1 MSDNFKIEIDLNIL
15 NHLGIGLYSNTPA
28 VLTEIVANAWDADA
42 TNVDIVINPKEDEII
57 IKDDGHGMDSS
68 DVQKK
73 FLTVGYAR
81 RQHGEEITPGKRQ
94 CMGRKG
100 IGKLAMFS
108 LANNIEVITLKKGG
122 KKEGFF
128 INIEDLK
135 NNIQKNLAYEP
146 ESITDTSS
154 YYLGDHG
161 TEIRLRNL
169 TKSINKSESYLR
181 TRLARRFSVIG
192 PGNNFK
198 VTLNDSPIKLEDR
211 GFYRD
216 IQLLWTFGNSELEI
230 EKLCKNKIKSSH
242 FEGNLQTPGYIVN
255 GFIGGVVKPEQLKKE
270 DCNNN
275 TITLLSNGR
284 IFVEDIKKSIDDSK
298 VFNSY
303 LVGELQVDFIDS
315 NDNDDIAVS
324 SRQGVNENDPRYI
337 ELMSYVKR
345 CLSDIAD
352 QWSEW
357 RREIGVKDVED
368 DFPKVTEWIEGLPG
382 KHKKRAKQLIGKINT
397 IRFDGTQEK
406 QKEQKKE
413 IIKHQILAFEKL
425 RIQDNIE
432 DVKNINL
439 AIDTE
444 DFKNILLSVE
454 DLEASMQHD
463 LIEQRLSVIKK
474 LKEQIDEK
482 VKERIVQEHIYEHL
496 WLIDPTWGYKGDT
509 KQQEKTLTTYLKEAC
524 PDTEEGARFDIGY
537 HTMAGRYVVI
547 ELKKPGLSVQFDKLC
562 SQGEKYVTALEK
574 YFQDNPGSAPL
585 SGHVP
590 NIEVIFLI
598 DKSPISTG
606 ALGERQLGRLK
617 LINGQILTYNDLVNQ
632 AMLAYED
639 HLKVFEKVDRIRR
652 ITESL

>member
-1 MSDNFKIEIDLNIL
+1 MSDTFKIEIDLNIL

-42 TNVDIVINPKEDEII
+42 KNVDIVINPQQDEII
-57 IKDDGHGMDSS
+57 IKDDGHGMDSN

-81 RQHGEEITPGKRQ
+81 RQHGEAITPGQRQ

-108 LANNIEVITLKKGG
+108 LANNIEVITLKEGG
-122 KKEGFF
+122 LKEGFS

-146 ESITDTSS
+146 EPIFDTSS
-154 YYLGDHG
+154 YNLGKHG
-161 TEIRLRNL
+161 TEIRLKNL
-169 TKSINKSESYLR
+169 TKNINKSESYLR

-192 PGNNFK
+192 PGNNFQII
-198 VTLNDSPIKLEDR
+198 LNNSTVKLEDR

-216 IQLLWTFGNSELEI
+216 IQLLWTFGSSKAEI
-230 EKLCKNKIKSSH
+230 ENLCNNKVKSSH
-242 FEGNLQTPGYIVN
+242 FDGLLQTPRYTVN
-255 GFIGGVVKPEQLKKE
+255 GFIGGVVKPEQLKKD

-275 TITLLSNGR
+275 TITLISNGR

-315 NDNDDIAVS
+315 NESDDIAVS

-337 ELMSYVKR
+337 ELMNYVKN
-345 CLSDIAD
+345 CLSVIANN
-352 QWSEW
+352 WSDW
-357 RREIGVKDVED
+357 RRDIGSKDVED
-368 DFPKVTEWIEGLPG
+368 DFPKVTEWMEGLSD

-397 IRFDGTQEK
+397 IRFDGSEEK
-406 QKEQKKE
+406 QREQKKE

-432 DVKNINL
+432 DVTNINL

-474 LKEQIDEK
+474 LKEQIDER

-496 WLIDPTWGYKGDT
+496 WLIDPTWGYKGNT
-509 KQQEKTLTTYLKEAC
+509 KQQEKNLTMYLKKAC

-574 YFQDNPGSAPL
+574 YFEENPGTAPL
-585 SGHVP
+585 NGSVP
-590 NIEVIFLI
+590 SIEVIFLI
-598 DKSPISTG
+598 DKSPISSG
-606 ALGERQLGRLK
+606 NLRDRQLGRLK
-617 LINGQILTYNDLVNQ
+617 LINAQILTYNDLVNQ

-639 HLKVFEKVDRIRR
+639 HLKVIEQVDRIRR